1 MLNLSNESISEKVWH
16 EKPRASHREL
26 LHAERG
32 HWLGRTLLVVGIV
45 FLIILFL
52 PWRQTIEGSGSLTA
66 LTPQDRP
73 QTVQNAI
80 SGRIEHWAVREG
92 QRVRKG
98 DTLLTISEI
107 NSEYFDPNLP
117 LRLREQLDAKRGNV
131 AANAARIVAA
141 SAQISALQT
150 GLQVQL
156 EAAANR
162 VEQARNTVDIDK
174 ADLVAVTNFFETA
187 KSRLARYEVG
197 YQNGLFSLTDIETRR
212 LKLQED
218 LAKVTSQR
226 NKLASSRQALA
237 NAGIALSEIRAKYQE
252 NLAKTQSDRSSAV
265 SSRASSEGEVA
276 VLQNKISNVAVRRGL
291 YVVRAP
297 QSGIVVRTLKA
308 GIGENIKEGESI
320 ATLQPENPVLAAE
333 MYVRAMDV
341 PLIQRGRR
349 VRLQFDGWPAIQFSG
364 WPSVAVGTFGGMV
377 EVIDVVSSTNGR
389 YRLLVR
395 PMRGAGDERAHIW
408 PRQLR
413 LGSGVYGWVILD
425 SVPVWYEI
433 WRQLNGFPPSLQAEP
448 SGAGPLPADGGGK
461 SSKDSKEEKSK

>member
-1 MLNLSNESISEKVWH
+1 MLNLSNESVAETVWR
-16 EKPRASHREL
+16 EKPRQSHQEL
-26 LHAERG
+26 LSAKRG
-32 HWLGRTLLVVGIV
+32 RWLGRTLLVVGIV

-80 SGRIEHWAVREG
+80 AGRIEHWAVREG

-117 LRLREQLDAKRGNV
+117 ERLREQLAAKRGNV
-131 AANAARIVAA
+131 TANAARIVAA
-141 SAQISALQT
+141 SAQIDALQA
-150 GLQVQL
+150 GLRVQL

-162 VEQARNTVDIDK
+162 VAQARNTVDIDK
-174 ADLVAVTNFFETA
+174 ADLVAVINFFETA

-218 LAKVTSQR
+218 LAKVNSQR

-237 NAGIALSEIRAKYQE
+237 NAIIALSEIRAKYQE

-276 VLQNKISNVAVRRGL
+276 VLQNKISNVEVRRGL
-291 YVVRAP
+291 YIVRAP

-320 ATLQPENPVLAAE
+320 ATLQPESPVLAAE

-364 WPSVAVGTFGGMV
+364 WPSVAVGTFGGV
-377 EVIDVVSSTNGR
+377 VAVIDVVSSTNGR

-395 PMRGAGDERAHIW
+395 PLRGTGDEHTW

-448 SGAGPLPADGGGK
+448 EGGGPIPAEGSKEK
-461 SSKDSKEEKSK
+461 SGGSKEEKSK

>member
-1 MLNLSNESISEKVWH
+1 MLNLSNESISETVWH
-16 EKPRASHREL
+16 EKPRRSQQEL
-26 LHAERG
+26 LSAERG
-32 HWLGRTLLVVGIV
+32 RWLGRTLLVVGIV
-45 FLIILFL
+45 FVVILFL

-66 LTPQDRP
+66 FTPQDRP

-80 SGRIEHWAVREG
+80 AGRIEHWAVREG

-117 LRLREQLDAKRGNV
+117 ERLREQLVAKRGNV
-131 AANAARIVAA
+131 TANAARVVAA
-141 SAQISALQT
+141 GQQIDALQA

-156 EAAANR
+156 AAAANR
-162 VEQARNTVDIDK
+162 VEQARNTVTIDQ

-197 YQNGLFSLTDIETRR
+197 YRNGLFSLTDIETRR

-226 NKLASSRQALA
+226 NKLASSQQGLA

-265 SSRASSEGEVA
+265 SSRASAEGEVA
-276 VLQNKISNVAVRRGL
+276 VLQNKISNVEVRRGR
-291 YVVRAP
+291 YIVRAP

-341 PLIQRGRR
+341 PLIQHGRR

-364 WPSVAVGTFGGMV
+364 WPSVAVGTFGGV
-377 EVIDVVSSTNGR
+377 VSVIDVVSSTNGR

-395 PMRGAGDERAHIW
+395 PLRGAGDERAHVW

-448 SGAGPLPADGGGK
+448 SGAGPTSAGG
-461 SSKDSKEEKSK
+461 SKEEKSK